1 MTLSI
6 TLKQP
11 LRTRISKRI
20 RISMMISTSWTS
32 LRTLSVQLEV
42 IFGLVSCY
50 FPFWVLYWNSIGTRT
65 GSCLR
70 SSDLA
75 GDFPFVFVI
84 SGDGSHEEG
93 SPSSPGTAPSPT
105 SSPAM
110 NHQGSGTNTTPSS
123 TGTGAPAT
131 TPSDA
136 DERQKRT
143 HRSSTDDSH
152 PPKTPSQ
159 VAPVKPAPIKAPTK
173 PVLTTPIKSSAA
185 AGENDLKQFESTSLS
200 INRVLQLLSV
210 SHSTP
215 NNSSPSSGSTMSN
228 HISTPTTP
236 QVNGAALG
244 RQNKRFQLL
253 KNCL

>member
-42 IFGLVSCY
+42 IFGLVSCN
-50 FPFWVLYWNSIGTRT
+50 FPFSVLYWYSWYFNWNSNWIMFKVKWLNRRY
-65 GSCLR
+65 CL
-70 SSDLA
+70 S
-75 GDFPFVFVI
+75 FFVI

-123 TGTGAPAT
+123 TGTGAPVT

-173 PVLTTPIKSSAA
+173 TVLTTPIKSSAA
-185 AGENDLKQFESTSLS
+185 AGGNDLKWFFF
-200 INRVLQLLSV
+200 SV
-210 SHSTP
+210 Y
-215 NNSSPSSGSTMSN
+215 
-228 HISTPTTP
+228 
-236 QVNGAALG
+236 
-244 RQNKRFQLL
+244 FY
-253 KNCL
+253 